1 MECKSEI
8 EFSLNE
14 IEQTK
19 QRNVEWLID
28 LMLNADDPKICH
40 EAAFLLVDNFR
51 DERIE
56 DCLISIINNPRWKN
70 RNGTYLFI
78 LGQYTNS
85 SKYLY
90 YLIELI
96 FNNFD
101 DGEIFMGAYSMIIN
115 MQVPLDEKEIHRA
128 IKFLKKEERK
138 AKKESNKEKKQIV
151 DSLLNYL
158 EGQIDIC
165 EFYKQF
171 HE

>member
-1 MECKSEI
+1 MEYKSEMK
-8 EFSLNE
+8 FLLDE

-19 QRNVEWLID
+19 QQNVARLID
-28 LMLNADDPKICH
+28 LILNSDDPKVSH

-56 DCLISIINNPRWKN
+56 DCLISIINDPRWKN
-70 RNGTYLFI
+70 RNGTFLFL
-78 LGQYTNS
+78 LGEYTNS

-96 FNNFD
+96 FNNLD
-101 DGEIFMGAYSMIIN
+101 DGEIFMGAYGMIID
-115 MQVPLDEKEIHRA
+115 MQVPLDEKEIHRT
-128 IKFLKKEERK
+128 IKLLKNEEKK
-138 AKKESNKEKKQIV
+138 AKKESNKRKKKIT

-171 HE
+171 G

>member
-8 EFSLNE
+8 EFLLNE

-19 QRNVEWLID
+19 QQNVGWLID
-28 LMLNADDPKICH
+28 LILNTDDPKICRK
-40 EAAFLLVDNFR
+40 AAFLLSENFR

-56 DCLISIINNPRWKN
+56 DCLIRLINNPLWKN

-96 FNNFD
+96 FNNLD

-115 MQVPLDEKEIHRA
+115 MQVPLDEKEIYRA
-128 IKFLKKEERK
+128 IKFLKNEEKK

-165 EFYKQF
+165 DFYKQF
-171 HE
+171 H